1 MTYLCEGAGMADY
14 SAPIWDIQFIL
25 EELAGIDGIAG
36 YDDFADFD
44 STLVE
49 PVLAEAAR
57 FIEETIAPLNSIS
70 DQQGSVRADDGSV
83 ATPEG
88 FVAAYKAYVDAGWQA
103 VPFDPAY
110 GGGGF
115 PWVIALALQEMLNSA
130 CMSFALCPLLT
141 QGAIDLLSEHAD
153 EELKE
158 TWLRPLVS
166 GEWSATMN
174 LTEPDAGSDVGA
186 LRAKAVRENDGTYRI
201 SGQKIFITYG
211 EHDMV
216 DNIVHLVLARTP
228 DAPVGTRG
236 ISTFIVPKFLLDEHG
251 KPTIRNDVA
260 CTSIEHKLGIHG
272 SPTCVLQFGD
282 EGGAVGY
289 LIGEENRGMSY
300 MFTMMNNARL
310 SVGVQG
316 LAIAE
321 RAYQDAVEYASDRK
335 QGRALGAEA
344 GTSSPIIDHLDVRRN
359 LLTMKAY
366 IEAMRGLAFLDAAA
380 VDAEGHHSNPEG
392 RIRGSE
398 RAALLTPIMKAWC
411 TDLGVELTSIAV
423 QVHGGMGFVE
433 ETGVAQHYRDARINP
448 IYEGTNGIQAIDLVT
463 RKLPMDGGRVL
474 IDLLDDIDRTAG
486 EAIDAGHELEAMG
499 RRLRES
505 NEIVRKTSAALL
517 ERLAARPADAFA
529 GATPYLTMLG
539 QHAGAWTLVRQAI
552 AATARMASGDNDQR
566 LAAKIHTAAFYCEQL
581 LPLAAAQESA
591 VLASADALL
600 ALTVEQ
606 FG

>member
-1 MTYLCEGAGMADY
+1 MAEY

-25 EELAGIDGIAG
+25 EELAQVDAIARF
-36 YDDFADFD
+36 DDFEDFD
-44 STLVE
+44 DSLVE

-57 FIEETIAPLNSIS
+57 FIEDTIAPLNTTS
-70 DQQGSVRADDGSV
+70 DQMGSVRHDDGTV
-83 ATPEG
+83 TTPEG
-88 FVAAYKAYVDAGWQA
+88 FVEAYKAYVEAGWQS
-103 VPFDPAY
+103 VPFDPAH

-141 QGAIDLLSEHAD
+141 QGAIDLLTHHGD
-153 EELKE
+153 EEQKE

-186 LRAKAVRENDGTYRI
+186 LRTKAVRQDDGTYLL

-211 EHDMV
+211 EHDLV

-228 DAPVGTRG
+228 DAPPGTRG
-236 ISTFIVPKFLLDEHG
+236 ISTFIVPKFLLDDDG
-251 KPTIRNDVA
+251 NPTIRNDVT
-260 CTSIEHKLGIHG
+260 CSSIEHKLGIHG

-282 EGGAVGY
+282 EAGAVGY
-289 LIGEENRGMSY
+289 LIGEENRGMAY

-316 LAIAE
+316 IAIAE
-321 RAYQDAVEYASDRK
+321 RAYQDAVDYANERK
-335 QGRALGAEA
+335 QGRALGADA
-344 GTSSPIIDHLDVRRN
+344 GTSSPIIEHADVRRN

-380 VDAEGHHSNPEG
+380 VDAEGHHPDDEG
-392 RIRGSE
+392 RARGAE
-398 RAALLTPIMKAWC
+398 RAALLTPITKAWC

-448 IYEGTNGIQAIDLVT
+448 IYEGTNGIQALDLVT
-463 RKLPMDGGRVL
+463 RKLPMDGGRVVN
-474 IDLLDDIDRTAG
+474 DLLDEIDDAVERATAT
-486 EAIDAGHELEAMG
+486 ESLAAMG
-499 RRLRES
+499 AALAAS
-505 NEIVRKTSAALL
+505 NEVVRETTSALL
-517 ERLAARPADAFA
+517 ERLSTSPADAFA
-529 GATPYLTMLG
+529 GATPYLAMLG
-539 QHAGAWTLVRQAI
+539 QHLGAWTLVMQ
-552 AATARMASGDNDQR
+552 ATAAQRRIDAGDDDAR
-566 LAAKIHTAAFYCEQL
+566 LASKLHTAAFYCDQL
-581 LPLAAAQESA
+581 LPLAAARRPA
-591 VLASADALL
+591 VLGAAAALMALDA
-600 ALTVEQ
+600 EQ

>member
-1 MTYLCEGAGMADY
+1 MADY
-14 SAPIWDIQFIL
+14 SAPLWDIQFVL
-25 EELAGIDGIAG
+25 EELAGVENIAG
-36 YDDFADFD
+36 YADFADFD
-44 STLVE
+44 SALVE

-57 FIEETIAPLNSIS
+57 FIEETIAPLNTNS
-70 DQQGSVRADDGSV
+70 DQQGSVRAEDGSV
-83 ATPEG
+83 KTPDG
-88 FVAAYKAYVDAGWQA
+88 FVEAYEAYVAAGWQS
-103 VPFDPAY
+103 VPFDPAH

-141 QGAIDLLSEHAD
+141 QGAIDLLSEHSD
-153 EELKE
+153 EQQKE

-186 LRAKAVRENDGTYRI
+186 LRSKAVRQDDGTYLI

-236 ISTFIVPKFLLDEHG
+236 ISTFIVPKFLLDDEG
-251 KPTIRNDVA
+251 KPGVRNDVS
-260 CTSIEHKLGIHG
+260 CSSIEHKLGIHG

-310 SVGVQG
+310 SVGMQG

-321 RAYQDAVEYASDRK
+321 RAYQDALAYAMERK

-344 GTSSPIIDHLDVRRN
+344 GVSSPIIEHLDVRRN
-359 LLTMKAY
+359 LMTMKAY
-366 IEAMRGLAFLDAAA
+366 IEAMRGLAFLDGAA
-380 VDAEGHHSNPEG
+380 VDAEGHHSDPDG
-392 RIRGSE
+392 RVKGGE
-398 RAALLTPIMKAWC
+398 RAALLTPITKGWC

-448 IYEGTNGIQAIDLVT
+448 IYEGTNGIQALDLVT

-474 IDLLDDIDRTAG
+474 NELLDDIERTCA
-486 EAIDAGHELEAMG
+486 EAIDVGGTIEEMGHA
-499 RRLRES
+499 LRIS
-505 NEIVRKTSAALL
+505 NDSVRATSAALL
-517 ERLAARPADAFA
+517 ERLASEPADAFA

-539 QHAGAWTLVRQAI
+539 QHTGGWALVWQAI
-552 AATARMASGDNDQR
+552 AANRRIAAGDDDPR
-566 LAAKIHTAAFYCEQL
+566 LAAKLHTASFYCEQL
-581 LPLAAAQESA
+581 LPQAAAQAPA

-600 ALTVEQ
+600 ALSVEQ
-606 FG
+606 FS

>member
-1 MTYLCEGAGMADY
+1 MTYLCEGADMADY

-25 EELAGIDGIAG
+25 EELAQVDNIGEF
-36 YDDFADFD
+36 DDFADFD
-44 STLVE
+44 SSLVE

-57 FIEETIAPLNSIS
+57 FIEQTIAPLNTTS

-83 ATPEG
+83 KTPDG
-88 FVAAYKAYVDAGWQA
+88 FAEAYRAFVDAGWQS

-153 EELKE
+153 EGQKE

-186 LRAKAVRENDGTYRI
+186 LRAKAVRVEDGTYRI

-228 DAPVGTRG
+228 DAPAGTRG
-236 ISTFIVPKFLLDEHG
+236 ISTFIVPKFLLDDDG
-251 KPTIRNDVA
+251 NPTVRNDVL

-282 EGGAVGY
+282 GDGAVGY

-321 RAYQDAVEYASDRK
+321 RAYQDAVMYASDRR
-335 QGRALGAEA
+335 QGRALGAAA
-344 GTSSPIIDHLDVRRN
+344 GTSSPIIEHLDVRRN

-366 IEAMRGLAFLDAAA
+366 IEAMRGLAYLDAAA
-380 VDAEGHHSNPEG
+380 VDAEGHHPEPDRRTKAG
-392 RIRGSE
+392 E
-398 RAALLTPIMKAWC
+398 RAALLTPITKAWC

-423 QVHGGMGFVE
+423 QVHGGMGFIE

-448 IYEGTNGIQAIDLVT
+448 IYEGTNGIQALDLVT

-474 IDLLDDIDRTAG
+474 TEFLDDIDRTAG
-486 EAIDAGHELEAMG
+486 EAIDAGGELELMG
-499 RRLRES
+499 TTLRAS
-505 NEIVRKTSAALL
+505 NEVVRQTSATLL

-539 QHAGAWTLVRQAI
+539 QHAGGWTLVRQAL
-552 AATARMASGDNDQR
+552 AANRRMADGDDDHR
-566 LAAKIHTAAFYCEQL
+566 LAAKLHTAAFYCEQL
-581 LPLAAAQESA
+581 LPLASAQAPA
-591 VLASADALL
+591 VLGSADALL